1 MIANPIQA
9 IAARSISTGL
19 SSLRGL
25 RWLVS
30 LICWADRLADC
41 WVGQFAWSVCFSFLL
56 GVVQDVWLVWKVDC
70 AVFESMCQGSSI
82 FHLSPLLL
90 KRLSLAHV
98 VIMHAL
104 YPPLIALDCLALSV
118 PLGPPGPRGFNPAVI
133 SHRRAHRVSRPHRQG
148 EGGAAQERYLTS
160 QLASRASQPSPARP
174 NPPCSLSPSTI
185 SRLSPPYLALRS
197 SNTAPKPALTCP
209 NPP

>member
-104 YPPLIALDCLALSV
+104 HIHHSLPWIVWPCLSHLARLVHVASTPQSYHIDERIEYHALTDK
-118 PLGPPGPRGFNPAVI
+118 
-133 SHRRAHRVSRPHRQG
+133 
-148 EGGAAQERYLTS
+148 EKE
-160 QLASRASQPSPARP
+160 
-174 NPPCSLSPSTI
+174 
-185 SRLSPPYLALRS
+185 ALRKKG
-197 SNTAPKPALTCP
+197 T
-209 NPP
+209 